1 METEGNALAPSA
13 ILSPGGVRAP
23 PMSSARNASQ
33 PRTGSEA
40 GVPMRTLRVATW
52 NIHGGIGRD
61 GRYDASRILGVL
73 QQLGADIIALQE
85 VASLAVHNGLL
96 GELRTSLGLHVV
108 GARTLTRRQSEY
120 GNALLSRFAL
130 KQNTSIALTVGSHE
144 PRNAI
149 DAHLDVD
156 GRDLRVLTTHLGLR
170 PAERRIQVQKILRA
184 IDQGPDVPTVMM
196 GDVNEWY
203 LWGRPL
209 RWLHARFGTSPSPR
223 TFPASRPMFALDRIW
238 THPAGLLNKVTAHR
252 SALAREASDHLP
264 VVGEMQWRP
273 AGTDAPH
280 AIASPCVR
288 EHPSPST

>member
-1 METEGNALAPSA
+1 M
-13 ILSPGGVRAP
+13 
-23 PMSSARNASQ
+23 
-33 PRTGSEA
+33 
-40 GVPMRTLRVATW
+40 LRVATW

-96 GELRTSLGLHVV
+96 GELRTRLGLHVV

-130 KQNTSIALTVGSHE
+130 KQNTSIALTVGAHE

-149 DAHLDVD
+149 DARLDVD
-156 GRDLRVLTTHLGLR
+156 GRELRVVTTHLGLR

-209 RWLHARFGTSPSPR
+209 RWLHARFGTSPSPP
-223 TFPASRPMFALDRIW
+223 TFPASHPLFALDRIW
-238 THPAGLLNKVTAHR
+238 THPAALLHDVTAHR

-264 VVGEMQWRP
+264 VVGDVEWAAASSQ
-273 AGTDAPH
+273 APH
-280 AIASPCVR
+280 TIAAR
-288 EHPSPST
+288 RAQAHPSQAT